1 MGMENKRPTEHI
13 TVTNCVLRTNCS
25 NFKFGTEST
34 GDFRNI
40 AFTNCTMHPRD
51 KGRRPISGISL
62 EAVDGAH
69 IDGVVISNVVM
80 EGVETPVFIRLGNRG
95 RGMTPPTPGSVQNIS
110 ISNIIVRNSS
120 MASSVTGIP
129 GAKVKR
135 VSLDGFHISM
145 EGGSQQSTNL
155 DVPENIA
162 KYPEGNMFGPLPA
175 YGFYGRHTE
184 GLALTNFQVRWDKE
198 DVRPAMVFDDVK
210 DLSLDGVRTDTV
222 SGASP
227 IVWLNNVTDA
237 LIRGVRTAAADL
249 FLRVG
254 GNSSNGITVIEN
266 DLSRVTRSIEIT
278 DAPKSAVRER
288 PR

>member
-1 MGMENKRPTEHI
+1 
-13 TVTNCVLRTNCS
+13 
-25 NFKFGTEST
+25 
-34 GDFRNI
+34 
-40 AFTNCTMHPRD
+40 
-51 KGRRPISGISL
+51 
-62 EAVDGAH
+62 
-69 IDGVVISNVVM
+69 M

-135 VSLDGFHISM
+135 VSLDGFHITM